1 LPSITFVDEEAIKE
15 LKKIVKSE
23 EEINLKFPEHD
34 FFATALKIGITIED
48 LKELT
53 YVDILK
59 IFISFLQK
67 DKDKTTNGV
76 RKATQE
82 EINQLVARM

>member
-1 LPSITFVDEEAIKE
+1 MPSITFVDEEVIKE

-34 FFATALKIGITIED
+34 FFATALKIGLTIED

>member
-1 LPSITFVDEEAIKE
+1 VDEEAIKE

>member
-1 LPSITFVDEEAIKE
+1 MPSITFVDEEAIKE
-15 LKKIVKSE
+15 LKKLVRNE
-23 EEINLKFPEHD
+23 EEIELKFPEHD
-34 FFATALKIGITIED
+34 FFATSLKIGLTIED

-67 DKDKTTNGV
+67 DKDKSTNGA

>member
-1 LPSITFVDEEAIKE
+1 MDEEAIKE

>member
-1 LPSITFVDEEAIKE
+1 MPSITFVDEEAIKE
-15 LKKIVKSE
+15 LKKLVKSE

-34 FFATALKIGITIED
+34 FFATALKIGLTIED

-67 DKDKTTNGV
+67 DKDKTKNGV

>member
-1 LPSITFVDEEAIKE
+1 MPSITFVDEEAIKE
-15 LKKIVKSE
+15 LKKLVKSE

-76 RKATQE
+76 RKATQD

>member
-1 LPSITFVDEEAIKE
+1 MPSITFVDEEAIKE

>member
-1 LPSITFVDEEAIKE
+1 MPSTTFVDEEVIKE
-15 LKKIVKSE
+15 LKKIVKNE
-23 EEINLKFPEHD
+23 EETELKFPEHD
-34 FFATALKIGITIED
+34 FFATTLKIGLAIED
-48 LKELT
+48 LRTLT

-67 DKDKTTNGV
+67 DKDKTINGT

>member
-1 LPSITFVDEEAIKE
+1 MPSITFVDEEAIKE

-34 FFATALKIGITIED
+34 FFATALKIGLTIED

-67 DKDKTTNGV
+67 DKDKTKNGV

>member
-1 LPSITFVDEEAIKE
+1 MPSITFVDEEAIKE

-53 YVDILK
+53 YVDIFK

>member
-34 FFATALKIGITIED
+34 FFATALKIGLTIED

-67 DKDKTTNGV
+67 DKDKTKNGV

>member
-1 LPSITFVDEEAIKE
+1 MPSITFVDEEAIKE
-15 LKKIVKSE
+15 LKKLVKSE

-67 DKDKTTNGV
+67 DKDKTKNGV

>member
-1 LPSITFVDEEAIKE
+1 MPSTTFVDEEVIKE
-15 LKKIVKSE
+15 LKKIVKNE
-23 EEINLKFPEHD
+23 EETELKFPEHD
-34 FFATALKIGITIED
+34 FFAATLKIGLTVED
-48 LKELT
+48 LRTLT

-67 DKDKTTNGV
+67 DKDKTTNGT

>member
-1 LPSITFVDEEAIKE
+1 VDEEAIKE

-34 FFATALKIGITIED
+34 FFATALKIGLTIED

-67 DKDKTTNGV
+67 DKDKTKNGV

>member
-1 LPSITFVDEEAIKE
+1 MPSITFVDEEAIKE
-15 LKKIVKSE
+15 LKKIVKSK

>member
-1 LPSITFVDEEAIKE
+1 MPLITFVDEEAIKE
-15 LKKIVKSE
+15 LKKLVKSE

-76 RKATQE
+76 RKATQD

>member
-1 LPSITFVDEEAIKE
+1 MPSITFVDEEAIKE
-15 LKKIVKSE
+15 LKKLVKSE

-67 DKDKTTNGV
+67 DKDKTTHGV

>member
-1 LPSITFVDEEAIKE
+1 MPSITFVDEEAIKE
-15 LKKIVKSE
+15 LKKLVKSE

-76 RKATQE
+76 RKSTQE

>member
-1 LPSITFVDEEAIKE
+1 MPSITFVDEEAIKE

-34 FFATALKIGITIED
+34 FFATALKIGLTIED

-67 DKDKTTNGV
+67 DKDKSTNGA

>member
-1 LPSITFVDEEAIKE
+1 MPSITFVDEEAIKE
-15 LKKIVKSE
+15 LKKIVKIE

>member
-1 LPSITFVDEEAIKE
+1 MPSITFVDEEAIKE

-48 LKELT
+48 LKELS

>member
-1 LPSITFVDEEAIKE
+1 MPSITFVDEEAIKE
-15 LKKIVKSE
+15 LKKLVKSE

-59 IFISFLQK
+59 IFIYAIIII
-67 DKDKTTNGV
+67 V
-76 RKATQE
+76 CV
-82 EINQLVARM
+82 LVCREFGYSAMLRSS

>member
-1 LPSITFVDEEAIKE
+1 MPSITFVDEEAIKE
-15 LKKIVKSE
+15 LKKLVKSE

-67 DKDKTTNGV
+67 DKDKTD
-76 RKATQE
+76 RKS
-82 EINQLVARM
+82 VV

>member
-1 LPSITFVDEEAIKE
+1 MPSITFVDEEVIKE

-34 FFATALKIGITIED
+34 FFATALKIGLTIED

-67 DKDKTTNGV
+67 DKDKTKNGV

>member
-1 LPSITFVDEEAIKE
+1 MPSITFVDEEAIKE

-34 FFATALKIGITIED
+34 FFATALKIGLTIED

>member
-1 LPSITFVDEEAIKE
+1 MPSITFVDEEAIKE
-15 LKKIVKSE
+15 LKKIVESE

-34 FFATALKIGITIED
+34 FFATALKIGLTIED

-67 DKDKTTNGV
+67 DKDKTKNGV

>member
-1 LPSITFVDEEAIKE
+1 MPSITFVDEEAIKE

-34 FFATALKIGITIED
+34 FFATALKIGLTIED

-67 DKDKTTNGV
+67 DKDKTKNGA

>member
-1 LPSITFVDEEAIKE
+1 MNTII
-15 LKKIVKSE
+15 KSE

>member
-1 LPSITFVDEEAIKE
+1 MPSITFVDEEAIKE
-15 LKKIVKSE
+15 LKKLVKSE

-34 FFATALKIGITIED
+34 FFATALKIGLTIED

-67 DKDKTTNGV
+67 DKDKSTNGA

>member
-1 LPSITFVDEEAIKE
+1 MPSITFVDEEAVKE

-34 FFATALKIGITIED
+34 FFATALKIGLTIED

-67 DKDKTTNGV
+67 DKDKTKNGV

>member
-1 LPSITFVDEEAIKE
+1 MPSITFVDEEAIKE

-23 EEINLKFPEHD
+23 EEINLRFPEHD
-34 FFATALKIGITIED
+34 FFATALKIGLTIED

-67 DKDKTTNGV
+67 DKDKTKNGV

>member
-1 LPSITFVDEEAIKE
+1 MDEEAIKE

-34 FFATALKIGITIED
+34 FFATALKIGLTIED

-67 DKDKTTNGV
+67 DKDKTKNGV

>member
-1 LPSITFVDEEAIKE
+1 MPSITFVDEEAIKE
-15 LKKIVKSE
+15 LKKLVKSE

-59 IFISFLQK
+59 IFISFSQK

>member
-1 LPSITFVDEEAIKE
+1 VDEEAIKE
-15 LKKIVKSE
+15 LKKLVKSE

>member
-1 LPSITFVDEEAIKE
+1 MPSITFVDEEAIKE
-15 LKKIVKSE
+15 LKKLVKSE

>member
-1 LPSITFVDEEAIKE
+1 MPSITFVDEEAIKE

-67 DKDKTTNGV
+67 DKDKTKNGV

>member
-1 LPSITFVDEEAIKE
+1 MPSITFVDEEAIKE

-34 FFATALKIGITIED
+34 FFATALKIGLTIED

-59 IFISFLQK
+59 IFISVLQK

>member
-1 LPSITFVDEEAIKE
+1 MPSITFVDEEAIKE
-15 LKKIVKSE
+15 LKKLVKSE

-76 RKATQE
+76 RKATQA

>member
-1 LPSITFVDEEAIKE
+1 MPSTTFVDEETIKE
-15 LKKIVKSE
+15 LKKIVKNE
-23 EEINLKFPEHD
+23 EETELKFPEHD
-34 FFATALKIGITIED
+34 FFATTLKIGLKIED

-67 DKDKTTNGV
+67 DTNKPTNGI

-82 EINQLVARM
+82 EINKIVARM

>member
-1 LPSITFVDEEAIKE
+1 MPSITFVDEEAIKE

-48 LKELT
+48 LKELA

-59 IFISFLQK
+59 SFISFLQK